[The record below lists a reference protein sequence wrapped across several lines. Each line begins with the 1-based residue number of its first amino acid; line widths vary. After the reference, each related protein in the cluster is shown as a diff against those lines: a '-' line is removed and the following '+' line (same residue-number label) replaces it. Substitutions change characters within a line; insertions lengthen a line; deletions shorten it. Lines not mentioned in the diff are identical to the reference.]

1 MSRPIS
7 GRQTALH
14 DAMLNIRKALPHC
27 YGLPAELPP
36 RILTLLDRMEQK
48 PVVQQQQPQPKK

>member
-1 MSRPIS
+1 
-7 GRQTALH
+7 
-14 DAMLNIRKALPHC
+14 MLKIVKALPHC

-36 RILTLLDRMEQK
+36 RILTLLNRMEQK